1 MPETAVDLLC
11 RLLELMA
18 LASRPEG
25 IGLSEAEERLERSSE
40 NLLDDLQLIV
50 TREDY
55 HPAGWAD
62 DIRIEIERNR
72 VRVASSQK
80 FDRPPALTTR
90 EALAL
95 RLALRVAAGQRSP
108 GERRRLLD
116 LAARLDAGIAS
127 GSASEFFPRLSLE
140 EGGDPDGFRLLFE
153 RAIAER
159 TTCRVRYLSSSDPD
173 PAGRAVDPYRLAN
186 GNGVWYVIGHCHR
199 SSEVRVFRLDR
210 MIEVQAGADRFD
222 PPEDL
227 DYGSFVEGGRV
238 FSATET
244 VPVVVRYSASVSD
257 WVRERGPVQEGP
269 DGSVTVEFQVAD
281 SSWVVRHVLLHAP
294 EAVVV
299 EPPGVRDEVEHAL
312 RRQLA

>member
-18 LASRPEG
+18 LAARPEG

-72 VRVASSQK
+72 VRVASSEK

-90 EALAL
+90 EMLALSLAL
-95 RLALRVAAGQRSP
+95 RAAATRRP
-108 GERRRLLD
+108 EGEREELLD
-116 LAARLDAGIAS
+116 LAARLDAGIAA
-127 GSASEFFPRLSLE
+127 GSASDLFPRLSLE
-140 EGGDPDGFRLLFE
+140 DGGDPDGFRRLFDW
-153 RAIAER
+153 AIAAR
-159 TTCRVRYLSSSDPD
+159 NTCRIRYLSSNDPD
-173 PAGRAVDPYRLAN
+173 PSERDVDPYRIAY
-186 GNGVWYVIGHCHR
+186 GNGVWYLIGRCGR
-199 SSEVRVFRLDR
+199 SREVRVFRLDR
-210 MIEVQAGADRFD
+210 VIEAEVHETKFD

-227 DYGSFVEGGRV
+227 DYEAYLDGGRV
-238 FSATET
+238 FLATET
-244 VPVVVRYSASVSD
+244 VPVTVRYSSSVSD
-257 WVRERGPVQEGP
+257 WVREKGPVREGT
-269 DGSVTVEFQVAD
+269 DGAVFVDFHVAD
-281 SSWVVRHVLLHAP
+281 PGWVVRHVLLHAP

-299 EPPGVRDEVEHAL
+299 EPPAVRREVEQVL
-312 RRQLA
+312 RRMA